1 MGWVLRPYHIFRQPL
16 WPKEA
21 ENYSCR
27 NKQNVHSKII
37 ESALR
42 VPCTMPQYQATPNH
56 RMTLGTSNFPRRQLS
71 KSHSPDL
78 SKGIIPNLRPYCTPQ
93 NHLPR
98 RSKRIATAELQNTKI
113 SKLPL
118 LKKTPQRKSLF
129 PPHHPSPHSFTAP
142 LHLISQH
149 NVLQQRR
156 LLPTWRRPVPPR
168 TSGTGPGK
176 VCTRRPRLAPPRQ
189 AAKLPRPLFLQR
201 QLQRRLP
208 QRSRRPA
215 WRRRPPQS

>member
-1 MGWVLRPYHIFRQPL
+1 
-16 WPKEA
+16 
-21 ENYSCR
+21 
-27 NKQNVHSKII
+27 
-37 ESALR
+37 
-42 VPCTMPQYQATPNH
+42 
-56 RMTLGTSNFPRRQLS
+56 MTLGTSNFPKRQLL
-71 KSHSPDL
+71 KSHSLDL
-78 SKGIIPNLRPYCTPQ
+78 FKGIIPNLRPYCTPQ

-113 SKLPL
+113 SNFPSSKNS
-118 LKKTPQRKSLF
+118 TMEKSLF
-129 PPHHPSPHSFTAP
+129 PASPLPHSFTAP

-149 NVLQQRR
+149 NVLQQRQ
-156 LLPTWRRPVPPR
+156 LLPTWRKPVPPR

-176 VCTRRPRLAPPRQ
+176 VCTRRSRLAPPRQ